1 MEPKEAI
8 RYVMRIRDVSQGK
21 LAEMLH
27 TARTN
32 LSNKLNKPG
41 SVSVDWW
48 LKVIDELDF
57 EVVIKPKKG
66 TVPSDAD
73 FEMRIGSPYD
83 KAGARTLIENK
94 PKEEPKQPRAPKG
107 SVNAPR
113 GYDFFGLKDD

>member
-1 MEPKEAI
+1 M
-8 RYVMRIRDVSQGK
+8 SQGK
-21 LAEMLH
+21 LAQMLH
-27 TARTN
+27 TTQSN
-32 LSNKLNKPG
+32 VGNKLN
-41 SVSVDWW
+41 SSSSLSIDWW
-48 LKVIDELDF
+48 LKAMDELDF
-57 EVVIKPKKG
+57 EIVVKPKKG

-94 PKEEPKQPRAPKG
+94 PKDEPKQPRAPKG